1 MARLD
6 RSSLLS
12 ALGPRA
18 VPRTPAAALGLAGLF
33 LVAFAVR
40 SLYALDLAPQM
51 YGRQQPGTRMAWRY
65 HEGATGILKG
75 EGVLYPRHPDPAR
88 TGLLARPPGYA
99 LFVAG
104 VYETIGR
111 SFFTVQAVQNAL
123 TALCC
128 VLVVVAATPLAG
140 WRAALLGG
148 WIAALS
154 PHMGYASAQI
164 LPDALSALPVL
175 LALLA
180 LTRAHPDRPGRWYW
194 SALAG
199 ALIGMGVWLRPNVV
213 LLAPFLAVVLLLA
226 ARDRRRALGHALALA
241 AAAAAVVLPITIRNY
256 VLFREFV
263 PVSINGGLTLWQG
276 VADAGGEE
284 KGAFRRDKL
293 VMDEEAERYGNPRYR
308 EWWAEPDGIWRDRE
322 RYRRAR
328 EVIRDNPGRYARL
341 MLRRMAEMVHYGS
354 GEAPRVG
361 DVLPAR
367 GGADDGEPEDAHDL
381 ARQPSDERVLAVGR
395 WVAPLRPVVRVLQGG
410 LVVVLLPLV
419 LVGLALLA
427 WTTPRTTILLAG
439 IPAYYLLTESM
450 FLLEWRVVTPMH
462 YGLFVAAGAAIRSIV
477 AGVDGSGTQR
487 TQRDGTRHLEPV

>member
-12 ALGPRA
+12 ALGPRE
-18 VPRTPAAALGLAGLF
+18 VPRTRGALLALAGLF
-33 LVAFAVR
+33 LAALAVR
-40 SLYALDLAPQM
+40 ALYALDLAPQM

-65 HEGATGILKG
+65 HEGATAILKG
-75 EGVLYPRHPDPAR
+75 EGVLYPRHPDPAK
-88 TGLLARPPGYA
+88 TGVLARPPGYA

-104 VYETIGR
+104 VYSGLGR
-111 SFFTVQAVQNAL
+111 SFFTVQAAQNAL

-128 VLVVVAATPLAG
+128 VLLVLAGTPLAG

-154 PHMGYASAQI
+154 PHLGYASAQI
-164 LPDALSALPVL
+164 LPDALSALPLL

-180 LTRAHPDRPGRWYW
+180 LTRAHPDRPGRWHW

-199 ALIGMGVWLRPNVV
+199 VLVGAGVWLRPNVV
-213 LLAPFLAVVLLLA
+213 LLPPFLAAMIVLA
-226 ARDRRRALGHALALA
+226 SRDRRRALGHALALGA
-241 AAAAAVVLPITIRNY
+241 ASVAVVLPITIRNY

-284 KGAFRRDKL
+284 RGAFRRDKL

-308 EWWAEPDGIWRDRE
+308 KWWAEPDGIWRDRE

-341 MLRRMAEMVHYGS
+341 MLRRMGEMVHYGS

-367 GGADDGEPEDAHDL
+367 GGPDDGEPEDVHDL
-381 ARQPSDERVLAVGR
+381 ARRPSDERVLAVGR
-395 WVAPLRPVVRVLQGG
+395 WVAPLRPVVRVLQAG
-410 LVVVLLPLV
+410 LVVALLPLV
-419 LVGLALLA
+419 LVGLAVLA

-462 YGLFVAAGAAIRSIV
+462 YGLFVAAGAAVNALV
-477 AGVDGSGTQR
+477 AAARPATDGHGHAH
-487 TQRDGTRHLEPV
+487 GHGAP